1 MNSKKKGSGGERE
14 LLELL
19 HRYGI
24 QAERND
30 QRYLSGE
37 GLPDIL
43 ARISGKEIHVEA
55 KRCEKL
61 KLTEWIAQANY
72 DVSFTPH
79 RIPIVIFRRNRQ
91 PWYCT
96 ISFEN
101 FMKLLNIEKKE
112 DESHETD
119 TAGKRTAATGSG
131 RR

>member
-14 LLELL
+14 LLEQL
-19 HRYGI
+19 HQYGI

-43 ARISGKEIHVEA
+43 ARIGGKELHIEA
-55 KRCEKL
+55 KRCEKIR
-61 KLTEWIAQANY
+61 LTEWIDQANY
-72 DVSFTPH
+72 DSSFTPH
-79 RIPIVIFRRNRQ
+79 RIPIIIFRRNRQ

-101 FMKLLNIEKKE
+101 LMKLLGIQKAEAQTEK
-112 DESHETD
+112 
-119 TAGKRTAATGSG
+119 
-131 RR
+131 